1 MLSRFV
7 VRLKRWWADKV
18 SPAFLHFRSGPTK
31 TRWRGGGHEAKGRRR
46 SLASDAM
53 LRYIG
58 YAAEAVQAQV
68 NKQNDTTDGSR
79 SP

>member
-1 MLSRFV
+1 MAQQR
-7 VRLKRWWADKV
+7 R
-18 SPAFLHFRSGPTK
+18 
-31 TRWRGGGHEAKGRRR
+31 TRQLGGGGGGREHEAKGRRR

-58 YAAEAVQAQV
+58 YAAAAVQAQV

-79 SP
+79 CPNVAS